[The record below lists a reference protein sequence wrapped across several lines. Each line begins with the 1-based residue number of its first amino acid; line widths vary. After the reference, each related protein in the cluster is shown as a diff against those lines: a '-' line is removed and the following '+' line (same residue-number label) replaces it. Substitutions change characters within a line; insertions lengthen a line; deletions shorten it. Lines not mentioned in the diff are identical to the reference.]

1 MKFLSSTLLSINDI
15 TALMPQLVSLFIGQN
30 SVVLP
35 CLFVRKSNGLGQW
48 SSALEIKTGGPS
60 MVKNA
65 TMISYDADICCK
77 ELKWSNL

>member
-1 MKFLSSTLLSINDI
+1 
-15 TALMPQLVSLFIGQN
+15 MPY
-30 SVVLP
+30 
-35 CLFVRKSNGLGQW
+35 VRKSNGLGQW

-60 MVKNA
+60 IVKNA